1 MIKIFGYARVS
12 SEDQNSNRQ
21 IRTLKKYVN
30 SEKDIF
36 IDKKSSK
43 DTERIN
49 FQQLRE
55 IVKSGDIIVCTE
67 LDGFARS
74 KQEIKNEL
82 VHFKSKGVKV
92 VFVDIPTTKMFLGEN
107 KSLNQIDD
115 IFDIINNIL
124 IEVITTM
131 TEKERKKNRER
142 QLQGIKA
149 AKENGVQFGRPK
161 KIDLNDT
168 SQKNEILNL
177 IEKIENNEMTNKEA
191 GERLNISTRYFY
203 TIKNKVKNKRQ

>member
-67 LDGFARS
+67 LDGFARY